1 MFRGKT
7 FQLVLPGNSYRIFIE
22 GLRSAVTKAAYSYAL
37 QKYMNYLGI
46 NNPDDL
52 LIHHENPKFIQ
63 NQIIDYLIL
72 LKNPP
77 HSLRYATPASTL
89 PQL

>member
-1 MFRGKT
+1 MSMFRRKT
-7 FQLVLPGNSYRIFIE
+7 FQITLPDNSYRIFME
-22 GLRSAVTKAAYSYAL
+22 GLKSQVNKAAYSYAL

-46 NNPDDL
+46 DNPDDL

-63 NQIIDYLIL
+63 NQIIDYLII

-77 HSLRYATPASTL
+77 HSLL
-89 PQL
+89 LFQV